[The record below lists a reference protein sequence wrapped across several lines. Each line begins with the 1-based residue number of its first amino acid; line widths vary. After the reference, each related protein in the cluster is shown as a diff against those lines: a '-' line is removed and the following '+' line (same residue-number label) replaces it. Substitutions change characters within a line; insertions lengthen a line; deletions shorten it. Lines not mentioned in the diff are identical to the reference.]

1 MLKYLIRILLVILLA
16 SCSSTG
22 GKDHLRSK
30 EITLQIVNSKEK
42 NQHFL
47 ITVIT
52 DGKETDQAGAVL
64 PKSFI
69 IITNENKEAKVKLDL
84 TTKYTIKVA
93 KTTVKN
99 IDELQNKKK
108 SGQKVAG
115 PLLANVEFTP
125 TKHLETLKIK
135 INNDNHKKV
144 SELPN
149 SE

>member
-1 MLKYLIRILLVILLA
+1 MLKYLIRILLIILLA

-30 EITLQIVNSKEK
+30 EITLQIVNTQEK

-47 ITVIT
+47 LTVIT
-52 DGKETDQAGAVL
+52 DGKETNQAAAKF

-69 IITNENKEAKVKLDL
+69 IITNENKKAKVKLNL
-84 TTKYTIKVA
+84 RTKYTIKVA
-93 KTTVKN
+93 KTPVKN

-115 PLLANVEFTP
+115 RLLANVEFTP
-125 TKHLETLKIK
+125 TKHSDTLKIK

-144 SELPN
+144 PELPN

>member
-16 SCSSTG
+16 SCSLTG
-22 GKDHLRSK
+22 EKDHLRSK
-30 EITLQIVNSKEK
+30 EITLQIVNTQEK

-47 ITVIT
+47 LTVIT
-52 DGKETDQAGAVL
+52 VGKETDQAAVL

-99 IDELQNKKK
+99 INELQNKKK
-108 SGQKVAG
+108 GGQKVAG

-125 TKHLETLKIK
+125 TKHSDTLKIK
-135 INNDNHKKV
+135 INNNNH
-144 SELPN
+144 
-149 SE
+149 